1 MADSLEIRFHG
12 RGGQGGVTCA
22 KIVAAAHAALGRHV
36 QTFGDYA
43 GERSG
48 APVRAYTRVADAP
61 ITNRNKVYAPD
72 QLVVLDSHLL
82 GPELFAGLKPGG
94 SVLIN
99 TAEPLEAC
107 AGRWPQFTVAVV
119 DATTIARAH
128 KIGTRTVVI
137 VNTTIAGA
145 YARLHGIELELL
157 RKIYEKLGLLGNF
170 PAAKEAYDSV
180 RVRGATAEVAAA
192 PRAPAGPAAAA
203 PSVLDLTAHI
213 VSLPTTQ
220 KTGAWTTQRPRY
232 VETLAPCNA
241 WCPAGN
247 DVIGFVQSL
256 HAGDARRG
264 AAILARTTPLPGVC
278 GRVCPAPCMEGC
290 NRAEYDGA
298 VNLRGLERWIAD
310 AHAPPA
316 VAEPC
321 ERPRRIAVVGSGP
334 AGLSATWTLARR
346 GHRVVLFEGEAKLGG
361 LLRTGIPAY
370 RLPRDV
376 LDREIAAVLALGVET
391 RTGRF
396 LAREEL
402 AGLLDEFEAVVLA
415 SGLQKLTR
423 LEVPGAELGA
433 IEQGLHFLHRVNVD
447 GGARLSG
454 HVVVLGGG
462 NTAMDCARS
471 ALRCG
476 ADRVTV
482 VYRRTRAEMPAI
494 REEIEQALEEG
505 IELLELRAPV
515 ACHGIHGNRSR
526 ASGNGGES
534 RVQELELAEVEL
546 GPADASGRRRPL
558 VTGRT
563 ARLGCDHVLLA
574 LGQGVDARLLPAGW
588 ELRDGRVHQGGRPL
602 PVFAAGDFATGDGTV
617 THALG
622 SGRRA
627 AELALAALG
636 DAVVAFERPDRTLAV
651 PATDLRFDH
660 FAKREMARGRVRPA
674 ARRVRSFTEVDDG
687 LADAGEAHRCF
698 SCGHC
703 TRCDTCLVFCP
714 EGIIRREAPGY
725 AVDYSFCK
733 GCGICVEECPRA
745 AMELTEP

>member
-48 APVRAYTRVADAP
+48 APVRAYTRVSDAP

-72 QLVVLDSHLL
+72 QVVVLDPRLL
-82 GPELFAGLKPGG
+82 GAEVFAGMEPGG
-94 SVLIN
+94 SVLVN
-99 TAEPLEAC
+99 TPAPLAELV
-107 AGRWPQFTVAVV
+107 GRWPQFTVAVV
-119 DATTIARAH
+119 DATRIARAH

-145 YARLHGIELELL
+145 YARLHGIGLELL
-157 RKIYEKLGLLGNF
+157 LKIYEKLGLLGNF
-170 PAAKEAYDSV
+170 AAAKEAYEAV
-180 RVRGATAEVAAA
+180 RFHRGTERAAE
-192 PRAPAGPAAAA
+192 PAGSGNGVAKAVP
-203 PSVLDLTAHI
+203 PPVLDLTAH
-213 VSLPTTQ
+213 VMSPPTTQ
-220 KTGAWTTQRPRY
+220 RTGDWTTQRPRY
-232 VETLAPCNA
+232 IESLAPCNA

-256 HAGDARRG
+256 HAGDARKG

-298 VNLRGLERWIAD
+298 VNIRGLERWIAD
-310 AHAPPA
+310 VHAPRTEP
-316 VAEPC
+316 VAEC
-321 ERPRRIAVVGSGP
+321 MRPRRIAVVGSGP
-334 AGLSATWTLARR
+334 AGLSAAWTLARR
-346 GHRVVLFEGEAKLGG
+346 GHRVVLFEGEAQLGG
-361 LLRTGIPAY
+361 VLRTGIPAY

-376 LDREIAAVLALGVET
+376 LDGEIADVLALGVEA

-396 LAREEL
+396 LARREI
-402 AGLLDEFEAVVLA
+402 AGLLEEFEAVIVA

-423 LEVPGAELGA
+423 LAVPGAELGA
-433 IEQGLHFLHRVNVD
+433 IEQGIHFLHRVNVD
-447 GGARLSG
+447 GGTRLAG

-494 REEIEQALEEG
+494 HEEVEQALEEG
-505 IELLELRAPV
+505 VVLLEQRAPV
-515 ACHGIHGNRSR
+515 AFHGVER
-526 ASGNGGES
+526 GGARGRQR
-534 RVQELELAEVEL
+534 RVQELELALVEP
-546 GPADASGRRRPL
+546 GPADESGRRRPI
-558 VTGRT
+558 VTERRE
-563 ARLGCDHVLLA
+563 RLRCDHVLLA
-574 LGQGVDARLLPAGW
+574 LGQGVDASLLPEGW
-588 ELRDGRVHQGGRPL
+588 ELRDGRVHKGGRSL

-627 AELALAALG
+627 AELALQALG
-636 DAVVAFERPDRTLAV
+636 DDLVPFERPDRTRAV

-660 FAKREMARGRVRPA
+660 FAKRPMAHGRVQTA
-674 ARRVRSFTEVDDG
+674 ARRVRSFAEVDAG
-687 LADAGEAHRCF
+687 IAGADEAHRCF

-714 EGIIRREAPGY
+714 EGIIRRQAPGY
-725 AVDYSFCK
+725 EVDYTFCK

-745 AMELTEP
+745 AMELTDS